1 MHASSLENMSRCR
14 ARYLTQAVL
23 ESRGDMQVLDVGGAD
38 VNGGYRSVFADPQ
51 FHYRTV
57 DLEAGNGV
65 DIVLDDPYRYPL
77 DDESVDV
84 LLSGQML
91 EHCEFFWLTFVEMMR
106 VLKPDGLLFLI
117 APSAGH
123 IHQYPVDCYRFYPD
137 AYRALAKYAGCHLLE
152 VWLDERGPWRD
163 LVGVFSKQPMPVPEP
178 DPPSTCTLAPV
189 DVAPG
194 TPEEELIQGQTPYL
208 EVLDNIH
215 QALQP
220 ASYLEIGVRHGR
232 SLRLANCA
240 ATGID
245 PASEVA
251 DALPPTTRL
260 IEMASDD
267 FFRDADKD
275 ALPGPPDLAFIDGM
289 HLFEYALRDFMHI
302 EQLATPGTLV
312 VIDDTHPNHVA
323 QAQRER
329 RTRVWT
335 GDVWKL
341 QRCLAEARP
350 DLVLVELDTSP
361 TGLLLIAGLDPV
373 NRVLWDRYN
382 PIVRRYGQ
390 LQGPPPEVL
399 QRVNALDPGAAQLG
413 VFLAE
418 LRQCREQRLPRA
430 QVGKRL
436 RAALAGSASAA

>member
-23 ESRGDMQVLDVGGAD
+23 EARGDMQVIDVGGAD
-38 VNGGYRSVFADPQ
+38 VNGGYRSVFADAR

-57 DLEAGNGV
+57 DLQAGSGV

-77 DDESVDV
+77 DDESVDL
-84 LLSGQML
+84 LLSGQMF
-91 EHCEFFWLTFVEMMR
+91 EHCEFFWLTFTEMMR

-117 APSAGH
+117 APSAGP

-137 AYRALAKYAGCHLLE
+137 AYRALAKYANCHLLE
-152 VWLDERGPWRD
+152 VWLDDRGPWRD
-163 LVGVFSKQPMPVPEP
+163 LVGVFSKQALSVPEP
-178 DPPSTCTLAPV
+178 DPPSIRALAPV

-194 TPEEELIQGQTPYL
+194 TPEEELIRGQTPYL
-208 EVLDNIH
+208 EVLASIH

-220 ASYLEIGVRHGR
+220 ASYLEVGVRHGR
-232 SLRLANCA
+232 SLGLARCA

-245 PASEVA
+245 PAPELKQ
-251 DALPPTTRL
+251 ALPATTRL
-260 IEMASDD
+260 VEMASDD
-267 FFRDADKD
+267 FFRDAAKD

-312 VIDDTHPNHVA
+312 VVDDTHPGHAA
-323 QAQRER
+323 QAERER

-350 DLVLVELDTSP
+350 DLVLIELDTSP
-361 TGLLLIAGLDPV
+361 TGLLLIAGLDPD

-382 PIVRRYGQ
+382 PIVRKYGQ
-390 LQGPPPEVL
+390 LRDPPSEIL
-399 QRVNALDPGAAQLG
+399 QRANALDPADVQLG
-413 VFLAE
+413 AFLTA
-418 LRQCREQRLPRA
+418 LRHCREQGLPHA
-430 QVGKRL
+430 QVAKRL
-436 RAALAGSASAA
+436 RAVIAGGTSTR